1 MSKRSQ
7 TSVKGKLKAVHLCLE
22 QGRSIRTL
30 ARIFGV
36 SDTTIRD
43 WVRKYKQD
51 GIDGLKESRTW

>member
-43 WVRKYKQD
+43 WV
-51 GIDGLKESRTW
+51 